1 MSTPTPPPYG
11 TPPGPGTPPP
21 YGTPPA
27 AAPYGASPYGAGPY
41 GQPYVARRTNPFAI
55 AAFVTGLLGFA
66 LIPVV
71 LGHMGLAQIRRTG
84 DGGGWMAVI
93 GLVLGY
99 GMCLVYAAMVLLVGG
114 SLWWGTR

>member
-1 MSTPTPPPYG
+1 MSAPTPPPYG
-11 TPPGPGTPPP
+11 TPPTPGTPPA

-27 AAPYGASPYGAGPY
+27 GPAYGTPYAGGPY
-41 GQPYVARRTNPFAI
+41 GPPYVARRTNPFAI

-66 LIPVV
+66 VIPVV

-84 DGGGWMAVI
+84 DGGGWMAVV

>member
-1 MSTPTPPPYG
+1 MSDPTPPPYG
-11 TPPGPGTPPP
+11 TPSYGPPP
-21 YGTPPA
+21 AGPAYGTPPGH
-27 AAPYGASPYGAGPY
+27 PAGPY
-41 GQPYVARRTNPFAI
+41 GQPYVTRRTNPMAI

-66 LIPVV
+66 IIPVV
-71 LGHMGLAQIRRTG
+71 LGHLGLAQIRRTG